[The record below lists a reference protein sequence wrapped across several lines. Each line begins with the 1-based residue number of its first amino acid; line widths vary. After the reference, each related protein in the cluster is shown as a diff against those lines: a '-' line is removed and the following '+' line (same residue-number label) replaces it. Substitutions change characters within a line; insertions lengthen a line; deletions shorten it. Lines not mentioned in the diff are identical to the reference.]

1 MYISPPLFSEES
13 MPNITVE
20 VHCAGCG
27 KFVEERPVAL
37 PYYGPP
43 KVYGCCDACFKP
55 EKPAELK
62 ES

>member
-1 MYISPPLFSEES
+1 